1 MPSMQSSSTVAGAM
15 SVADRPGSRLLH
27 TIGEFLIRR
36 RILISAVLF
45 AILIAQD
52 VAYGPKPHDPVNFRD
67 PFTVLGVSLVVT
79 GLALRSWS
87 AGILRKNAELTM
99 TGPYGLI
106 RNPLYL
112 GSFMMMFGFCALIAD
127 PTNFLF
133 ILGPILVI
141 YVVKVRQ
148 EEKLLAERF
157 PDQWAVYSKTT
168 PRFVPGLRIPDVSAE
183 WSLSQWLRHREY
195 QAVLASILALA
206 AFEAW
211 HLM

>member
-1 MPSMQSSSTVAGAM
+1 MQSSSTAAGAM
-15 SVADRPGSRLLH
+15 SVSDRPGSRLLR
-27 TIGEFLIRR
+27 TIAELLIRR

-52 VAYGPKPHDPVNFRD
+52 VAYGPKPHDLNIFRD
-67 PFTVLGVSLVVT
+67 PFTVMGLALVVT
-79 GLALRSWS
+79 GLGLRSWS

-127 PTNFLF
+127 PTNLLF
-133 ILGPILVI
+133 IVGLILAI

-148 EEKLLAERF
+148 EEKLLAGRF
-157 PDQWAVYSKTT
+157 PEQWAVYSKTT
-168 PRFVPGLRIPDVSAE
+168 PRFVPGFRIPDLSAE
-183 WSLSQWLRHREY
+183 WSLSQWLQHREY

-206 AFEAW
+206 AFTAW
-211 HLM
+211 RLM

>member
-1 MPSMQSSSTVAGAM
+1 MQSSSTAAGAM

-27 TIGEFLIRR
+27 SIAELLIRR

-45 AILIAQD
+45 ALLIAQD
-52 VAYGPKPHDPVNFRD
+52 VAYGPKPHDPLNFRD
-67 PFTVLGVSLVVT
+67 PFSVAGVLLVVT

-112 GSFMMMFGFCALIAD
+112 GSFMMMFGFCALISD

-148 EEKLLAERF
+148 EEKLLANRF
-157 PDQWAVYSKTT
+157 PEDWAAYSKST
-168 PRFVPGLRIPDVSAE
+168 PRFVPGFRVPAVAAP

-206 AFEAW
+206 AFKVW
-211 HLM
+211 HVM